1 MSLHQ
6 CPHSFIELASEVFPG
21 MMAELE
27 SAMKTADPFANVLTN
42 ARNISDKPGCYVVIQ
57 DTKVIY
63 VGIAKNIRRRLRQHL
78 TADSSGAN
86 LAVRMAAKKLG
97 EKLGHVKKHA
107 LFLVEFEQAK
117 KELAGCH
124 VAYIEIENPL
134 EMYIFEPYC
143 AMRFNTEEFNFFDTL
158 QILSPK

>member
-6 CPHSFIELASEVFPG
+6 CPHSFAELASEVFPG
-21 MMAELE
+21 IMKELKAAIE
-27 SAMKTADPFANVLTN
+27 AADLFGNVLTK
-42 ARNISDKPGCYVVIQ
+42 ARKVSDKPGCYVVIQ

-78 TADSSGAN
+78 TADPSGAN

-97 EKLGHVKKHA
+97 ERLAHVKKHTH
-107 LFLVEFEQAK
+107 FMVEFEQAK
-117 KELAGCH
+117 RELAGCY

-143 AMRFNTEEFNFFDTL
+143 AMAFNTEEFNFFNTL
-158 QILSPK
+158 QILSPR